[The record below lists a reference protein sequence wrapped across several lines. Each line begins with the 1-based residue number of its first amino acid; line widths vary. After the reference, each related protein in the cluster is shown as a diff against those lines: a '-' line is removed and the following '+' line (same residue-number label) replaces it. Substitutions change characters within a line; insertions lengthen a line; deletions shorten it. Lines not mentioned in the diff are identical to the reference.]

1 MIKNEKNLNLNY
13 FKKFEKKINK
23 QKSDIIK
30 ILDELILRN
39 KKIIGFGASGRGT
52 TFLNFCKIK
61 KKYINYIIDGSPLRA
76 GKFMPGLKIPI
87 KNLDYLKK
95 NADNIDYVLI
105 IAWNYKKSIIE
116 QVKKINKKI
125 KFIIPF
131 PSPKII

>member
-1 MIKNEKNLNLNY
+1 M
-13 FKKFEKKINK
+13 
-23 QKSDIIK
+23 K
-30 ILDELILRN
+30 ILDALILKNR
-39 KKIIGFGASGRGT
+39 KIIGFGASGRGT
-52 TFLNFCKIK
+52 TFLNFCKIE

-95 NADNIDYVLI
+95 NANNIDYVLI

-116 QVKKINKKI
+116 QVKKINRKI

-131 PSPKII
+131 PKPKIL

>member
-1 MIKNEKNLNLNY
+1 MIKNKKNLNLNY

-87 KNLDYLKK
+87 KT
-95 NADNIDYVLI
+95 
-105 IAWNYKKSIIE
+105 
-116 QVKKINKKI
+116 
-125 KFIIPF
+125 
-131 PSPKII
+131 